1 LSRKYSESMILGL
14 VVLVVL
20 LLMWILAGGHF
31 FQISNFQSMAFQLPE
46 LGILSLAMMVTM
58 LTAGINLSIIAS
70 ANLCGI
76 ITAMLLTNVFPPE
89 VTGIAQAGII
99 LLAIAAGLLVST
111 LIGLLNGFLIARVN
125 VSAILATLGTM
136 ILLNGLAIVLTK
148 GYVISG
154 FPKPVLFIGN
164 GLVLGIPMP
173 MIIFIVCAVAMVL
186 VLNRTPLG
194 VNIYMIGSNPTACYF
209 AGVNNAGV
217 LLKTYLIS
225 GLYSGIAAIIM
236 ISRFNSAKADYG
248 QSYLLM
254 TVLASVLGGTSAMG
268 GFGRV
273 SGLVMALIIL
283 QFVSS
288 GLNLLG
294 VSNFLT
300 IAIWGII
307 LILVMVVNYLSER
320 YRERSYREKTQVT

>member
-1 LSRKYSESMILGL
+1 LNLKFSQSVILGL
-14 VVLVVL
+14 AMLGVF
-20 LLMWILAGGHF
+20 LLMWILNGSQF
-31 FQISNFQSMAFQLPE
+31 IQIGNFQSMAFQLPE
-46 LGILSLAMMVTM
+46 LGLLSLAMMVTM

-76 ITAMLLTNVFPPE
+76 ITATILTQFITPE
-89 VTGIAQAGII
+89 TTGVGSAGMI
-99 LLAIAAGLLVST
+99 LLAICAGLLTSAM
-111 LIGLLNGFLIARVN
+111 IGLLNGVLIAKVE
-125 VSAILATLGTM
+125 VSPILATLGTM
-136 ILLNGLAIVLTK
+136 ILLNGVAIVLTK

-154 FPKPVLFIGN
+154 LPQPVRFIGN
-164 GLVLGIPMP
+164 GLVLGVPMP
-173 MIIFIVCAVAMVL
+173 MIIFILCAAFMAL
-186 VLNRTPLG
+186 LLNRTRLG

-217 LLKTYLIS
+217 LLRTYLVS

-248 QSYLLM
+248 ESYLLM
-254 TVLASVLGGTSAMG
+254 TVLASVLGGTSAAG

-273 SGLVMALIIL
+273 SGLVIALIIL
-283 QFVSS
+283 QIVSS
-288 GLNLLG
+288 GLNLLR

-307 LILVMVVNYLSER
+307 LILVMVVNYLTER
-320 YRERSYREKTQVT
+320 YQQKRQIA